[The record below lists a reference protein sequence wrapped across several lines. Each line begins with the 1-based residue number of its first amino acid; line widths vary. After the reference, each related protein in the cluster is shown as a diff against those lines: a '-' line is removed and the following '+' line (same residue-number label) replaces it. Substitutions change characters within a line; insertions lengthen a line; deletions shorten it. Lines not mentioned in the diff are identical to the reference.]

1 MRSSRGTVSW
11 YFLYTDCENDVS
23 LLMTTNK
30 VLKAIN
36 FQQLSMPY
44 FHNML
49 DQFFLTGF
57 RYLLD
62 NILMASIYTDHS
74 KPVKIKT
81 KFSSGN
87 VPKPSDSNW
96 SNNTWKLWTLHL
108 PLKRCQMC
116 GEWNRHSA
124 HHCKWYFATR
134 FCCFHRSQHQ
144 MLVYLSLHSVKVPQ
158 NINSHSMESH

>member
-1 MRSSRGTVSW
+1 
-11 YFLYTDCENDVS
+11 
-23 LLMTTNK
+23 MTTNK

-49 DQFFLTGF
+49 NQFFLTGF

-81 KFSSGN
+81 KF
-87 VPKPSDSNW
+87 
-96 SNNTWKLWTLHL
+96 
-108 PLKRCQMC
+108 
-116 GEWNRHSA
+116 
-124 HHCKWYFATR
+124 
-134 FCCFHRSQHQ
+134 
-144 MLVYLSLHSVKVPQ
+144 
-158 NINSHSMESH
+158 